1 VVESFMAVNTG
12 RLVLVMSARNGLPS
26 TAPKYTIPM
35 MVVNQSME
43 PIRIND
49 KLGTALILSMPA
61 SSFPFSTVLYCAV
74 LI

>member
-1 VVESFMAVNTG
+1 MAVNAG
-12 RLVLVMSARNGLPS
+12 KLVLVMSTRKGLLS

-35 MVVNQSME
+35 MVVNQSIA

-49 KLGTALILSMPA
+49 RLGTARILSMPA
-61 SSFPFSTVLYCAV
+61 SSFPFSTILYCAM